1 MNVPAPKFLIEK
13 TWQGACL
20 APNGAEWRS
29 AAGGSLDVLGPATGN
44 NNSSRLTAVAAENY
58 RRSHGAG

>member
-1 MNVPAPKFLIEK
+1 MNVPASKFLIEM
-13 TWQGACL
+13 TWQGRVF
-20 APNGAEWRS
+20 GAERS
-29 AAGGSLDVLGPATGN
+29 AAGGSLDMLEPATGN

>member
-13 TWQGACL
+13 TWQGRVF
-20 APNGAEWRS
+20 GAEWRS
-29 AAGGSLDVLGPATGN
+29 AAGGSLDALEPATGN